1 MSDNVVQIPNR
12 RESTD
17 PVLGYLQEIE
27 GLLED
32 AQQLTQKGVVS
43 TMDEQGEGAVAM
55 AHSKIRIE
63 SFILCFSY
71 SLFSSRRYPD
81 SPASAG

>member
-1 MSDNVVQIPNR
+1 MSDNIVQFPTR
-12 RESTD
+12 SEPTD

-43 TMDEQGEGAVAM
+43 TTDEHGEGAVAM
-55 AHSKIRIE
+55 AHSKITDALIFVECWISKEKHRLGV
-63 SFILCFSY
+63 SQ
-71 SLFSSRRYPD
+71 
-81 SPASAG
+81 

>member
-1 MSDNVVQIPNR
+1 MSDNNVVKFPTR
-12 RESTD
+12 SEPTD

-43 TMDEQGEGAVAM
+43 TMDEHGEGAVAM
-55 AHSKIRIE
+55 AHSKITDALIFVECWISEEKHR
-63 SFILCFSY
+63 L
-71 SLFSSRRYPD
+71 
-81 SPASAG
+81 GVKQ

>member
-1 MSDNVVQIPNR
+1 MSDNIVQFPTK

-43 TMDEQGEGAVAM
+43 TTDEHGEGAVAM
-55 AHSKIRIE
+55 AHSKITDALIFVECWISEEKHR
-63 SFILCFSY
+63 
-71 SLFSSRRYPD
+71 P
-81 SPASAG
+81 GVKQ

>member
-1 MSDNVVQIPNR
+1 MSDNIVQFPTR
-12 RESTD
+12 SEPTD

-43 TMDEQGEGAVAM
+43 TTDEQDEGAVAM
-55 AHSKIRIE
+55 AHSKITDALIFVECWISEEKHRLGV
-63 SFILCFSY
+63 SK
-71 SLFSSRRYPD
+71 
-81 SPASAG
+81 